1 MSVLS
6 IVENDD
12 LGLGPAEIAVTPPRA
27 AADSSP
33 ARPAVASGRLASD
46 GHSPAPTGQSPGER
60 SPRVRQAPVRQ
71 GARQQVRL
79 HEERGR
85 AGGVR
90 LTRRGRT
97 VLACFVVTVL
107 TAAVMLLWLTVP
119 GGARAASHAQRPV
132 SAYQGL
138 TRVMVRPGQPLWSI
152 ASRAEPAADPRIVI
166 QQIIEVNALSG
177 TVIQPGE
184 TLWVPRA

>member
-6 IVENDD
+6 TAENDE
-12 LGLGPAEIAVTPPRA
+12 LGLGPAEIAVMRPRA
-27 AADSSP
+27 AA
-33 ARPAVASGRLASD
+33 
-46 GHSPAPTGQSPGER
+46 R
-60 SPRVRQAPVRQ
+60 SPLADGRA
-71 GARQQVRL
+71 QVRRP
-79 HEERGR
+79 EQPGRAGERGR
-85 AGGVR
+85 PQGLR

-138 TRVMVRPGQPLWSI
+138 TRVMVRPGQTLWSI

>member
-6 IVENDD
+6 TAENDE
-12 LGLGPAEIAVTPPRA
+12 LGLGPAEIAVTRPRA
-27 AADSSP
+27 AARSS
-33 ARPAVASGRLASD
+33 LAD
-46 GHSPAPTGQSPGER
+46 CRA
-60 SPRVRQAPVRQ
+60 
-71 GARQQVRL
+71 QVRRP
-79 HEERGR
+79 EARGRAGGVR

-97 VLACFVVTVL
+97 VLACFVITAL
-107 TAAVMLLWLTVP
+107 TAAVVLLWLTVP
-119 GGARAASHAQRPV
+119 GGARAASHAQGPGA
-132 SAYQGL
+132 AYQGL
-138 TRVMVRPGQPLWSI
+138 TRVVVRPGQTLWSI

>member
-6 IVENDD
+6 TAENDE
-12 LGLGPAEIAVTPPRA
+12 LGLGPVEIAVTRPRA
-27 AADSSP
+27 AARSS
-33 ARPAVASGRLASD
+33 
-46 GHSPAPTGQSPGER
+46 
-60 SPRVRQAPVRQ
+60 
-71 GARQQVRL
+71 QVRPP
-79 HEERGR
+79 EERGR

-90 LTRRGRT
+90 LTRRGRM
-97 VLACFVVTVL
+97 VLACFVITVL

-119 GGARAASHAQRPV
+119 GGARAASHAQRPGA
-132 SAYQGL
+132 AYQGL
-138 TRVMVRPGQPLWSI
+138 VRVVVRPGQTLWSI
-152 ASRAEPAADPRIVI
+152 ASRAQPAADPRIVI